1 MIYKISITAILF
13 LTTSCLTKSTEKN
26 ELNYKENK
34 TSFFDLAHGD
44 WTKNQWI
51 RKPENL
57 KMLHATFKKFGYV
70 DLIPSGLDSSSE
82 FFLRDIY
89 IKRNFY
95 QLFDSLE
102 LTYTL
107 DTIEDRYYREFWQR
121 RKMEK
126 NSTIVFE
133 IVRDINNSRH
143 TKLVY
148 RPDLVNDTLF
158 NLLEI
163 QFEKD
168 TLTSGQALINFETLK
183 NMVSINRR
191 IIYFLKESNILK
203 LIGIKIVLLQLL
215 IHHLSLKKLGFK
227 TIQNKYALQQWR
239 AFIGFYVNYQARS
252 RSGTSGD

>member
-183 NMVSINRR
+183 KIWFPSI
-191 IIYFLKESNILK
+191 
-203 LIGIKIVLLQLL
+203 G
-215 IHHLSLKKLGFK
+215 
-227 TIQNKYALQQWR
+227 A
-239 AFIGFYVNYQARS
+239 
-252 RSGTSGD
+252 

>member
-183 NMVSINRR
+183 KYGFHQSAHNLLFER
-191 IIYFLKESNILK
+191 IEYSEIDWNKD
-203 LIGIKIVLLQLL
+203 
-215 IHHLSLKKLGFK
+215 SLASTLDTSSVFEEAWFQDNKK
-227 TIQNKYALQQWR
+227 
-239 AFIGFYVNYQARS
+239 VNTPYNN
-252 RSGTSGD
+252 GEHP